1 MKFFIIIIF
10 FLHSVISYSAENNFF
25 TKGKALFDQKKFTE
39 SKIEFERSLVSDPKH
54 VSSYIFLSKIF
65 SETKKQ
71 DEEKKNLTTALLL
84 DSKNEEALYLMSL
97 FNIKEGDYKS
107 LEKNY
112 SILKLN
118 CSKFCDQLENL
129 NKSIKKFNKS

>member
-1 MKFFIIIIF
+1 MKFFIIIVF
-10 FLHSVISYSAENNFF
+10 FLYSISSYSAENNFF
-25 TKGKALFDQKKFTE
+25 TKGKALFDQKKITE

-54 VSSYIFLSKIF
+54 VNSYIFLSKIF
-65 SETKKQ
+65 SEAKKQ
-71 DEEKKNLTTALLL
+71 DEEKKNLSTALLL

-97 FNIKEGDYKS
+97 LNIKEGDYKS

-118 CSKFCDQLENL
+118 CSKFCDQLDDL

>member
-10 FLHSVISYSAENNFF
+10 YLYSGISYSDENNFF
-25 TKGKALFDQKKFTE
+25 TKGKTLFDQKKITQ
-39 SKIEFERSLVSDPKH
+39 SKIEFERSIVSDPKH
-54 VSSYIFLSKIF
+54 VNSYIFLSKIF
-65 SETKKQ
+65 AESNKQ
-71 DEEKKNLTTALLL
+71 DEEMKNLSTALLL

-97 FNIKEGDYKS
+97 LNIKEGDYKS

-112 SILKLN
+112 AILKLN
-118 CSKFCDQLENL
+118 CLKLCDKLDDL

>member
-1 MKFFIIIIF
+1 MKFFTIIIF
-10 FLHSVISYSAENNFF
+10 CLYTVSSYSSENNFF
-25 TKGKALFDQKKFTE
+25 IKGKTLFDQKKITE
-39 SKIEFERSLVSDPKH
+39 SKIEFEKSIVSDPKH
-54 VSSYIFLSKIF
+54 VNSYIFLSRIF

-84 DSKNEEALYLMSL
+84 DSKNEETLYLMSL
-97 FNIKEGDYKS
+97 LNIKEGDYKS

-118 CSKFCDQLENL
+118 CSKFCDQLNDL

>member
-1 MKFFIIIIF
+1 MKFFIIIVF
-10 FLHSVISYSAENNFF
+10 FLYSISSYSAENNFF
-25 TKGKALFDQKKFTE
+25 TKGKILFDQKKITE

-54 VSSYIFLSKIF
+54 VNSYIFLSKIF

-97 FNIKEGDYKS
+97 LNIKEGDYKS

-118 CSKFCDQLENL
+118 CSKFCDQLEDL

>member
-10 FLHSVISYSAENNFF
+10 CLYSVSSHSVENNFF
-25 TKGKALFDQKKFTE
+25 IKGKTLFDQKKITE
-39 SKIEFERSLVSDPKH
+39 SKVEFERSVVSDPKH
-54 VSSYIFLSKIF
+54 VNSYIFLSKIF
-65 SETKKQ
+65 SKTKKQ

-84 DSKNEEALYLMSL
+84 NSKNEEALYLMSL
-97 FNIKEGDYKS
+97 LNIKEGDYKS

-112 SILKLN
+112 AILKLN
-118 CSKFCDQLENL
+118 CSNFCDKLDDL

>member
-10 FLHSVISYSAENNFF
+10 FLYSVSSYSAENNYF
-25 TKGKALFDQKKFTE
+25 TKGKTLFDQKKITE
-39 SKIEFERSLVSDPKH
+39 SKIEFERSIVSDPKH
-54 VSSYIFLSKIF
+54 VNSYIYLSKIF
-65 SETKKQ
+65 AESKKQ

-84 DSKNEEALYLMSL
+84 NSKNEEALYLMSL
-97 FNIKEGDYKS
+97 LNIKEGDYKS

-118 CSKFCDQLENL
+118 CSKFCDQLDDL
-129 NKSIKKFNKS
+129 NKSIKKFNRS

>member
-10 FLHSVISYSAENNFF
+10 CLYSVSSHSVENNFF
-25 TKGKALFDQKKFTE
+25 IKGKTLFDQKKITE

-54 VSSYIFLSKIF
+54 VNSYIYLSKIF
-65 SETKKQ
+65 AESKKQ

-84 DSKNEEALYLMSL
+84 NSKNEEALYLMSL
-97 FNIKEGDYKS
+97 LNIKEGDYKS

-112 SILKLN
+112 AVLKLN
-118 CSKFCDQLENL
+118 CSKFCDQLDDL
-129 NKSIKKFNKS
+129 HKSIKKFNKS

>member
-10 FLHSVISYSAENNFF
+10 YLYSGISYSDENNFF
-25 TKGKALFDQKKFTE
+25 TKGKTLFDQKKITQ
-39 SKIEFERSLVSDPKH
+39 SKIEFERSIVSDPKH
-54 VSSYIFLSKIF
+54 VNSYIFLSKIF
-65 SETKKQ
+65 AESNKQ
-71 DEEKKNLTTALLL
+71 DEEMKNLSTALLL

-97 FNIKEGDYKS
+97 LNIKEGDYKS

-112 SILKLN
+112 AILKLN
-118 CSKFCDQLENL
+118 CSNFCDKLDDL

>member
-10 FLHSVISYSAENNFF
+10 FLYSSISHSAENNFF
-25 TKGKALFDQKKFTE
+25 TKGKALFDQKKITE
-39 SKIEFERSLVSDPKH
+39 SKIEFERSIVSNPKH
-54 VSSYIFLSKIF
+54 VNSYIFLSKVF
-65 SETKKQ
+65 AEFKKQ
-71 DEEKKNLTTALLL
+71 DEEKKNLNTALLL

-97 FNIKEGDYKS
+97 LNIKEGDYKS

-112 SILKLN
+112 TILKLN
-118 CSKFCDQLENL
+118 CLKLCDKLDDL

>member
-1 MKFFIIIIF
+1 MKFFIIIVF
-10 FLHSVISYSAENNFF
+10 FLYSISSYSAENNFF
-25 TKGKALFDQKKFTE
+25 TKGKILFDQKKITE

-54 VSSYIFLSKIF
+54 VNSYIFLSKIF
-65 SETKKQ
+65 SKTKKQ

-97 FNIKEGDYKS
+97 LNIKEGDYKS

-118 CSKFCDQLENL
+118 CSKFCDQLDDL

>member
-10 FLHSVISYSAENNFF
+10 FLYSDISHSAENNFF
-25 TKGKALFDQKKFTE
+25 TKGKALFDQKKITE
-39 SKIEFERSLVSDPKH
+39 SKIEFERSVVFNPKH
-54 VSSYIFLSKIF
+54 VNSYIFLSKVF
-65 SETKKQ
+65 AESKKQ
-71 DEEKKNLTTALLL
+71 DEEKKNLNTALLL

-97 FNIKEGDYKS
+97 LNIKEGDYKS

-112 SILKLN
+112 AILKLN
-118 CSKFCDQLENL
+118 CLKLCDKLDDL

>member
-10 FLHSVISYSAENNFF
+10 SLYSVSSYSAENNFF
-25 TKGKALFDQKKFTE
+25 NKGKTLFDQKKITE
-39 SKIEFERSLVSDPKH
+39 SKIEFERSIVSDPKH
-54 VSSYIFLSKIF
+54 VNSYIYLSKIF
-65 SETKKQ
+65 AESKKQ

-84 DSKNEEALYLMSL
+84 NSKNEEALYLMSL
-97 FNIKEGDYKS
+97 LNIKEGDYKS

-112 SILKLN
+112 AVLKLN
-118 CSKFCDQLENL
+118 CSKFCDQLDDL

>member
-10 FLHSVISYSAENNFF
+10 FLYSVSSYSAENNFF
-25 TKGKALFDQKKFTE
+25 TKGKILFDQKKITE
-39 SKIEFERSLVSDPKH
+39 SKIEFERSLVSDPRH
-54 VSSYIFLSKIF
+54 VNSYIFLSKIF

-71 DEEKKNLTTALLL
+71 EEEKKNLATALLL

-97 FNIKEGDYKS
+97 LNIKEGDYKS

-118 CSKFCDQLENL
+118 CSKFCDQLDDL

>member
-1 MKFFIIIIF
+1 MKFFIIIVF
-10 FLHSVISYSAENNFF
+10 FLYSISSYSAENNFF
-25 TKGKALFDQKKFTE
+25 TKGKTLFDQKKITE

-54 VSSYIFLSKIF
+54 VNSYIFLSKIF
-65 SETKKQ
+65 SKTKKQ

-97 FNIKEGDYKS
+97 LNIKEGDYES

-118 CSKFCDQLENL
+118 CSKFCDQLEDL
-129 NKSIKKFNKS
+129 NKSIKEFNKS

>member
-10 FLHSVISYSAENNFF
+10 FLYSVTSYSAENNFF
-25 TKGKALFDQKKFTE
+25 TKGKALFDQKKITE
-39 SKIEFERSLVSDPKH
+39 SKIEFEKSLVSDPKH
-54 VSSYIFLSKIF
+54 VNSYIFLSKIF
-65 SETKKQ
+65 SEAKKQ
-71 DEEKKNLTTALLL
+71 DEEKKNLSTALLL

-97 FNIKEGDYKS
+97 LNIKEGDYKS

-118 CSKFCDQLENL
+118 CSKFCSQLDDL

>member
-1 MKFFIIIIF
+1 M
-10 FLHSVISYSAENNFF
+10 
-25 TKGKALFDQKKFTE
+25 
-39 SKIEFERSLVSDPKH
+39 VSDPRH
-54 VSSYIFLSKIF
+54 VNSYIFLSKIF

-71 DEEKKNLTTALLL
+71 EEEKKNLATALLL

-97 FNIKEGDYKS
+97 LNIKEGDYKS

-112 SILKLN
+112 SVLKLN
-118 CSKFCDQLENL
+118 CSKFCDQLDDL

>member
-1 MKFFIIIIF
+1 MKFFIIIVF
-10 FLHSVISYSAENNFF
+10 FLYSVSSYSEENNFF
-25 TKGKALFDQKKFTE
+25 TKGKILFDQKKVTE

-54 VSSYIFLSKIF
+54 VNSYIFLSKIF
-65 SETKKQ
+65 SKTKKQ

-97 FNIKEGDYKS
+97 LNIKEGDYKS

-118 CSKFCDQLENL
+118 CSKFCDQLDDL